1 MSLQQIRVF
10 VAQTRKIQIG
20 DKLAGRHGN
29 KGVIAQVLPVEDMP
43 FTAEGEPVDIILNPL
58 GVAARM
64 NLGQLFETHLGLAAK
79 KLNCKVVSPALN
91 GVTPDKITEL
101 LKEAGCSPDGKQI
114 LYDGRTGQP
123 FSEKVVVGQIYIYKL
138 YHMINDKVHVR
149 STGPYAMITQQP
161 LGGKAQNGG
170 QKFGE
175 MEVWAAEAYGA
186 AHTLQEML
194 TIKSDDIYGRYKAYE
209 AIIKQKAI
217 LNPKVPESFNVLV
230 KELQGLCLKVDLID
244 KESRLV
250 NAEEALTAELRRED
264 QAVHPDVEMAE
275 ELMLAN
281 DGRGA
286 AEGDLY
292 KDKELMEMLEADSTR
307 RPRSQQAE
315 EESEEDIEVEIEDD
329 EEGEEEGGED
339 QAQMPPELEELAEGQ
354 EIELDADPEP
364 DEEPEKIEEP
374 EEEVEVD

>member
-1 MSLQQIRVF
+1 
-10 VAQTRKIQIG
+10 
-20 DKLAGRHGN
+20 
-29 KGVIAQVLPVEDMP
+29 MP

-58 GVAARM
+58 GVVARM

-91 GVTPDKITEL
+91 GVPPAKITEL
-101 LKEAGCSPDGKQI
+101 LKEAGCDSDGKQV

-123 FSEKVVVGQIYIYKL
+123 FSEKVVVGPAYIYKL

-209 AIIKQKAI
+209 AIIKQKSYF
-217 LNPKVPESFNVLV
+217 K
-230 KELQGLCLKVDLID
+230 
-244 KESRLV
+244 
-250 NAEEALTAELRRED
+250 
-264 QAVHPDVEMAE
+264 
-275 ELMLAN
+275 
-281 DGRGA
+281 
-286 AEGDLY
+286 
-292 KDKELMEMLEADSTR
+292 
-307 RPRSQQAE
+307 SQSAR
-315 EESEEDIEVEIEDD
+315 
-329 EEGEEEGGED
+329 
-339 QAQMPPELEELAEGQ
+339 
-354 EIELDADPEP
+354 
-364 DEEPEKIEEP
+364 KF
-374 EEEVEVD
+374 